1 MAKVGGMLGCN
12 AGCGWNPCGTGC
24 GCNDCNAGCG
34 SMMNPMMM
42 QQMQMMQMQQ
52 MQQKLGTSIF
62 SSFLLKTN
70 SVFLMLFD
78 RIWDFPDVVCCN

>member
-12 AGCGWNPCGTGC
+12 AGCGCNPCGTGC

-62 SSFLLKTN
+62 SSFLLKTT
-70 SVFLMLFD
+70 LFS
-78 RIWDFPDVVCCN
+78 